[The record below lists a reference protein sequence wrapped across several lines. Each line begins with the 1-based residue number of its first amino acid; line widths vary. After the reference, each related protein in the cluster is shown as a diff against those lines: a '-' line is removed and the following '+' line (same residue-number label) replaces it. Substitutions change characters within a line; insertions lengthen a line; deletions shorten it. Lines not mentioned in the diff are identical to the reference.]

1 MAIVRPFRALR
12 PHPAHAA
19 AVVCPPYDVISTAEA
34 RALAEGRPH
43 SFLHVIRP
51 EIGYA
56 PGIDEHADE
65 VYAAG
70 ARALEALRTSEHW
83 VDDTE
88 PAVYVYRLVMNG
100 RAQVGVYA
108 CVAVRDYDAGRIV
121 RHELT
126 RVDKEDDR
134 TRHILEQ
141 RAHAEPVML
150 TYRDVP
156 AIDALVDAAMQTAPL
171 VEVDGPHG
179 VAHSLWRVAGGEAL
193 AQAFASVPS
202 LYVADGHHRCKAAS
216 RTVEALGTSAPEEAK
231 FFPAVLF
238 PMSQMAILP
247 YHRVV
252 AELPDGPEA
261 FLAALRE
268 RFAVTAGG
276 PDAAPGHVSV
286 YLHVAGQ
293 GAWFDV
299 ALPPATSDAVA
310 DGLDVARLQAH
321 VFGPL
326 LGIENPRTDARLHF
340 VGGIRGTGELTMLV
354 DSGRGAAAFSMA
366 ATTPEQLL
374 DVSDAGE
381 LMPPKS
387 TWFEPKLLSGLL
399 VHRWG

>member
-1 MAIVRPFRALR
+1 
-12 PHPAHAA
+12 
-19 AVVCPPYDVISTAEA
+19 
-34 RALAEGRPH
+34 
-43 SFLHVIRP
+43 
-51 EIGYA
+51 
-56 PGIDEHADE
+56 
-65 VYAAG
+65 
-70 ARALEALRTSEHW
+70 LE
-83 VDDTE
+83 
-88 PAVYVYRLVMNG
+88 
-100 RAQVGVYA
+100 
-108 CVAVRDYDAGRIV
+108 
-121 RHELT
+121 
-126 RVDKEDDR
+126 
-134 TRHILEQ
+134 
-141 RAHAEPVML
+141 
-150 TYRDVP
+150 
-156 AIDALVDAAMQTAPL
+156 
-171 VEVDGPHG
+171 
-179 VAHSLWRVAGGEAL
+179 
-193 AQAFASVPS
+193 
-202 LYVADGHHRCKAAS
+202 S
-216 RTVEALGTSAPEEAK
+216 R

-354 DSGRGAAAFSMA
+354 DSGRGAVAFSMA